1 MNQQNILELILDPRV
16 AIVVFLT
23 FCIVYLV
30 LLDTEGYLASG
41 FLSFGPSPTYPAKF
55 AGLSLDTW
63 NKVLAVYGISFATSL
78 VAGYYE
84 ISYVS
89 NFMEK
94 LIDPELRVP
103 FGFSTTI
110 SLVSVDKIARAILT
124 IINIFVIMT
133 QQLQFILP
141 GLIANIIVAWIDAT
155 YLLGQKKLIR

>member
-1 MNQQNILELILDPRV
+1 MNGQGLLEMILDPRV
-16 AIVVFLT
+16 AIVIFLIY
-23 FCIVYLV
+23 CIAYIIV
-30 LLDTEGYLASG
+30 LDEEGYLSAN
-41 FLSFGPSPTYPAKF
+41 FLSFGPSKTAATF
-55 AGLSLDTW
+55 AGVSLDTW
-63 NKVLAVYGISFATSL
+63 GKVLAVYGISFATSL
-78 VAGYYE
+78 VSGYYE

-110 SLVSVDKIARAILT
+110 SLVSVDKIVRAILN

-133 QQLQFILP
+133 QQLQFIVP

-155 YLLGQKKLIR
+155 YLLGQKKLTR